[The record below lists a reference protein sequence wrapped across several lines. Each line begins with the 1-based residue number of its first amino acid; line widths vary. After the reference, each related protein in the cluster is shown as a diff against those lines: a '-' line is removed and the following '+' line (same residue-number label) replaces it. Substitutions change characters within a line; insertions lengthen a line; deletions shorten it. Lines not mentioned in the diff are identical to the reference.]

1 MATPAEPK
9 HVQDWETILIAE
21 VKRLLSE
28 GKNGLRIL
36 VTGRTG
42 AGKSALVNS
51 IVGEYVA
58 EEGDQPHGETT
69 KVARYEKEI
78 GDIVVSIFDSP
89 GLQDG
94 FDNKEVEE
102 KYMNDLQENCSEVD
116 LNLYCVRMTD
126 KKIMRPTEEDAIIKL
141 SKSFGMD
148 GFWRNTSIVLTF
160 ANEVKPPPDSTDVTP
175 VEHFKDRMSKWKTA
189 LQCTLTEKANITKE
203 VVESIP
209 IIPAGYSDEPSLP
222 AANCDY
228 WLSDLW
234 FQCLDRTIDI
244 GKPILMN
251 LNLERLRP
259 SEKVDI
265 REKKGYKRPII
276 PPGEKAPG
284 RFEAYFKSF
293 W

>member
-21 VKRLLSE
+21 VNRLLSE

-58 EEGDQPHGETT
+58 EEGDQPQGETT
-69 KVARYEKEI
+69 KVSRYEKKI
-78 GDIVVSIFDSP
+78 GNIVVSIFDSP

-94 FDNKEVEE
+94 FDDKEIEK
-102 KYMNDLQENCSEVD
+102 KYMKDLKENCSEVD
-116 LNLYCVRMTD
+116 LNLYCVKMTD
-126 KKIMRPTEEDAIIKL
+126 QRIMRPTEEDAIIKL
-141 SKSFGMD
+141 SNTFGMD

-160 ANEVKPPPDSTDVTP
+160 ANEVKPPPSSTNVTP
-175 VEHFKDRMSKWKTA
+175 FEHFKNRMSLWKMA
-189 LQCTLTEKANITKE
+189 LQHTLTEKAHITKD
-203 VVESIP
+203 VVETVP
-209 IIPAGYSDEPSLP
+209 IVPAGYSDEPSLP

-259 SEKVDI
+259 SEEVDI
-265 REKKGYKRPII
+265 TKKERYKQPII
-276 PPGEKAPG
+276 PPGEKVPG
-284 RFEAYFKSF
+284 RFEVYFRNF